1 MIQPPFILFFLVL
14 WGLPVYAENIPPENI
29 PPFSTLKPGQA
40 LPTLFRVITIPK
52 TKLNLFSLVEGS
64 EAAATV
70 LQVESNHS
78 AGSLGLPFAIDPHT
92 TPMLKWRWK
101 VNRVLEKAEMDRR
114 TGDDFAARVYVFF
127 EVPLESL
134 SFTQRTKI
142 RLARMVAGP
151 DVPTAA
157 LCYVW
162 DNRHPV
168 GYTRWSPYTERVRK
182 IVLQSGSGR
191 IGQWVSES
199 RDVAADF
206 RSAFGAEPPRISGV
220 AIGNDTDQ
228 TKERV
233 TAWFSEVTFTAK

>member
-1 MIQPPFILFFLVL
+1 MQIIHPALILFFLILGV
-14 WGLPVYAENIPPENI
+14 LPVRAESV
-29 PPFSTLKPGQA
+29 PPFSALKPGQA
-40 LPTLFRVITIPK
+40 LPALYRVIAIPK
-52 TKLNLFSLVEGS
+52 TKLNLFSLVEGG
-64 EAAATV
+64 ETAATV

-78 AGSLGLPFAIDPHT
+78 AGSLGLPFAADLRT
-92 TPMLKWRWK
+92 TPILKWRWK
-101 VNRVLEKAEMDRR
+101 VNRVLEKADMDRR
-114 TGDDFAARVYVFF
+114 TGDDFAARLYVFF

-134 SFTQRTKI
+134 SFTERTKI
-142 RLARMVAGP
+142 RLARLVAGP

-191 IGQWVSES
+191 IGQWVTES
-199 RDVAADF
+199 RDVVADF
-206 RSAFGAEPPRISGV
+206 RSAFGTEPPHISGV

-228 TKERV
+228 TGERV